1 MTSPSPS
8 DHNAVAAAQARAARG
23 LLGWSQTKLA
33 EAARVSLSDV
43 ELYEASGSG
52 GAEVAPGDQTKIRA
66 ALEAAGVEFLSED
79 SGGAGVRFRRRR
91 ARQTIAFEDL
101 NASNDE

>member
-33 EAARVSLSDV
+33 EAARVSLSV
-43 ELYEASGSG
+43 VKRSEASDS
-52 GAEVAPGDQTKIRA
+52 AEVAPEARARMRA

>member
-33 EAARVSLSDV
+33 EAARVSLSAV
-43 ELYEASGSG
+43 ELYEASGG
-52 GAEVAPGDQTKIRA
+52 VQIAPEAQAKMRA

-91 ARQTIAFEDL
+91 AGQTIAFEDL